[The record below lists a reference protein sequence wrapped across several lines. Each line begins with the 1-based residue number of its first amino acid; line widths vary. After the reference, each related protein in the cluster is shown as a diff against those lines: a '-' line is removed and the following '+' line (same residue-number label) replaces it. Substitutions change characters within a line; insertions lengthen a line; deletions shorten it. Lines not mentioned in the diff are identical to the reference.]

1 MKTTLQYLDELKRAA
16 GVDSDYAASKLLRVT
31 TGGVSRWRTGSKTF
45 DPTIAVK
52 VANILGV
59 NPLEVIAAAQY
70 ERASDDETK
79 ALWRAA
85 WIQSGGQS
93 REELERLAGWSVGH
107 PAYQDADCPKSGPL
121 VEAARQSWHP

>member
-16 GVDSDYAASKLLRVT
+16 GVESDYAVAKLLRIT
-31 TGGVSRWRTGSKTF
+31 NSAVSRWRTLNITF
-45 DPTIAVK
+45 DTK
-52 VANILGV
+52 VATKVARILNV
-59 NPLEVIAAAQY
+59 DPMEIIAAAQF
-70 ERASDDETK
+70 ERSKDDESR
-79 ALWRAA
+79 AFWREE
-85 WIQSGGQS
+85 WIRSGGQS